1 MRLIAAQRW
10 DVRFLHGLPT
20 PGESAAL
27 RLGAHVLTFAYQRNK
42 KKHIRCLDDWE
53 MFYWKQIKPDN
64 HGVKWPHTILF
75 SGIAHLYFYGMA
87 TIRQL
92 SLLQEALETG
102 RGERRGEWKQGADGM
117 QCRVH
122 EEREKPSLKLSLKR
136 NSVE

>member
-64 HGVKWPHTILF
+64 HSVKWPHTILF

-102 RGERRGEWKQGADGM
+102 SGGEENGNKELMACSAESMRGVKTLFKAVTQ
-117 QCRVH
+117 
-122 EEREKPSLKLSLKR
+122 EERC
-136 NSVE
+136 